1 MHEALTFEQ
10 KKEDYFHNCGGMP
23 LSILIVGLV
32 SHLLLTCNSAFNFF
46 LYCCMSDQFRG
57 ELRKILGIPE
67 TASGSQIILQ
77 QNEANAA
84 GEAQPLPDVTIPSS
98 NIENGVRLVVTQTQN
113 EGAPT
118 TRTVNN
124 VLTTSL

>member
-1 MHEALTFEQ
+1 
-10 KKEDYFHNCGGMP
+10 
-23 LSILIVGLV
+23 
-32 SHLLLTCNSAFNFF
+32 
-46 LYCCMSDQFRG
+46 MSDQFRG